1 MVFYLKAVLENID
14 NLIMNKTIYLLAI
27 LILFQSCYTYKTFD
41 IKYYNTLRPKK
52 VKIELLNA
60 TKLKGQIIDFNKDT
74 MTVKKINETIKIP
87 VLDIKTIKKREFSFL
102 KSYLFGA
109 TISFALLVLLFNEL
123 TKTIGEAAVH
133 GIK

>member
-1 MVFYLKAVLENID
+1 
-14 NLIMNKTIYLLAI
+14 MNKTIYLLAI